1 MKPTIS
7 LTVLISLSLIVS
19 NTWAQS
25 YPSKPVRI
33 FSPWA
38 AGGPGDVVTRGAAQ
52 ELATALGQ
60 PYVVET
66 RVGADGMIVGEA
78 GSKTAP
84 DGYNLT
90 GCDQQVMAI
99 NPYVHANMPY
109 QIRDLSAVVHYG
121 FLASAIHVSPNISA
135 NTLPELL
142 ELARAK
148 PGSISW
154 GSFGAAS
161 ASNFYIEWLKN
172 TRNTEF
178 LNVPYKG
185 ASFAWQGLLA
195 GDVQVAFFAVG
206 PSAAVRKA
214 GKVKTLAVMLG
225 KRVSQMPD
233 VPSYTESPGLDF
245 PLVVTWFGLCAQAA
259 TPKPLLQR
267 LNAEVSKRLLA
278 NEALRAK
285 FLTSQGLEMESPS
298 GESPE
303 AFEKFLLAEQ
313 EKYAK
318 LAKAAGVKPQ

>member
-1 MKPTIS
+1 MKKTIS
-7 LTVLISLSLIVS
+7 HAVIISLSLIVS

-90 GCDQQVMAI
+90 GCDQQIMAI
-99 NPYVHANMPY
+99 NPYVHASMPY

-121 FLASAIHVSPNISA
+121 FLASAIHVAPSIPA

-233 VPSYTESPGLDF
+233 VPSYAESPGLDF

-278 NEALRAK
+278 NDALRAK

-303 AFEKFLLAEQ
+303 AFEKFLIAEQ

-318 LAKAAGVKPQ
+318 LAKLAGIKPQ